1 MLEQFRY
8 FYEKYRSERSAE
20 LAAAFDIT
28 SCGISVVYY
37 DIALS
42 VRYAR
47 AVLACERV
55 NAEKVLGQMTR
66 LLSVSMRRFGIPARD
81 IKAVGAAA
89 GTHITALLES
99 SLTPTELRLA
109 PETEIYVLPYI
120 SAGIGGRFTASLLTL
135 PEGGFAAADIGE
147 SVCTAVKTGGGLKC
161 AAFPLAG
168 AFGCSAL
175 TFGMPAENGAIV
187 SVYSNA
193 DGLCYSVLG
202 DGDALGIAPCAAAE
216 AAALMLDRG
225 TLDSFGILTD
235 RDRFTVGEEL
245 FLTQGDIR
253 ALQTD
258 KARCAAALELML
270 GEAEPSA
277 RTFLSGEP
285 FAEGGLKALLK
296 LGAVPRECAGAAF
309 CRNSAEQ
316 GVINCIVGGEYRR
329 AAQELVMSARD
340 ITAQLLPEF
349 DEIYI
354 KNLEFGENL

>member
-1 MLEQFRY
+1 MLEQYRY
-8 FYEKYRSERSAE
+8 FYEKYRGERSAE

-28 SCGISVVYY
+28 PCGISVVYY

-42 VRYAR
+42 ARYAR

-55 NAEKVLGQMTR
+55 TADKVLGQLTR
-66 LLSVSMRRFGIPARD
+66 LLSVSMQRFGIPARA
-81 IKAVGAAA
+81 IKSVGAAA

-99 SLTPTELRLA
+99 ALDPVELRLA

-120 SAGIGGRFTASLLTL
+120 SAAIGGRFTASLLTL

-147 SVCTAVKTGGGLKC
+147 SVCIAVKSGGGLKC

-168 AFGCSAL
+168 AFDCSAL
-175 TFGMPAENGAIV
+175 TFGMPAENGAIL
-187 SVYSNA
+187 SVYSGEE
-193 DGLCYSVLG
+193 GLCYSVCG
-202 DGDALGIAPCAAAE
+202 DIDAAGIAPCAAAE
-216 AAALMLDRG
+216 AAVLMLDRG

-235 RDRFTVGEEL
+235 RDKFTIGEEL
-245 FLTQGDIR
+245 FLTQEDIR
-253 ALQTD
+253 VLQTD

-296 LGAVPRECAGAAF
+296 LGAVPGEYAGAAF
-309 CRNSAEQ
+309 CRNSVEQ
-316 GVINCIVGGEYRR
+316 GVINYIVGGKYRS
-329 AAQELVMSARD
+329 AAQELVMSAQD
-340 ITAQLLPEF
+340 ITERLLPEF
-349 DEIYI
+349 DELYI